1 MSVTKKYLEDRLDHH
16 YKMANEI
23 SLCRFTEHRELTARE
38 LANYKHHCAEILVLK
53 NRIWDEFILPE
64 WKAEDQK
71 LQNKQLLEEIRALEN
86 EP

>member
-1 MSVTKKYLEDRLDHH
+1 
-16 YKMANEI
+16 
-23 SLCRFTEHRELTARE
+23 